1 MANLLLSTNP
11 FSYLS
16 VTANGSKQ
24 PKASSLKW
32 TNHLEILL
40 YTPEV
45 ADVGADVYSV
55 VCAHPVALTGGSV
68 EEEKLQVVTE
78 LGMLG
83 KTDDDEGGDGGGGG
97 GGGDGGGG
105 GAVAYSS
112 QIEEPV
118 RYNK

>member
-11 FSYLS
+11 FSYMS
-16 VTANGSKQ
+16 ITAIGSKQ
-24 PKASSLKW
+24 PKVTSLKW

-68 EEEKLQVVTE
+68 GEEKLQVVTE

-83 KTDDDEGGDGGGGG
+83 KTDDDEGG
-97 GGGDGGGG
+97 GGGDDGDGGG
-105 GAVAYSS
+105 GAVANSS
-112 QIEEPV
+112 QTEEPV
-118 RYNK
+118 RYKK

>member
-16 VTANGSKQ
+16 VITNGSKQ
-24 PKASSLKW
+24 PKVTSLKW

-55 VCAHPVALTGGSV
+55 VCAHLVALTGGSV
-68 EEEKLQVVTE
+68 GEEKLQVVTE

-83 KTDDDEGGDGGGGG
+83 KTDDDEGGGG

-112 QIEEPV
+112 RIEEPV